1 MVENV
6 AKTAGAP
13 LGTRY
18 EVPSGKMLLHQS
30 GTGAPPV
37 VFLPGGG
44 MFGLYYWNAHRLV
57 AEFTTSVLYDRLGLG
72 WSDAVDLPR
81 SGKQVT
87 DDLHELLR
95 AAAVPGPRVLVGH
108 SLGGLHARLY
118 AKRFPDEVT
127 GLVLL
132 DPTHE
137 DIVAYLPA
145 KEAQQFGEWNAD
157 ALPAQQLEAMRT
169 AYRNAFGRGLAD
181 WPVEIREPLLERAFS
196 SEGFRQSLR
205 EPRNVSHLFGEVRD
219 AGPEPAVPLIFL
231 SAMGSDAFAEDL
243 MPPEARASAAE
254 TGRAKHR
261 LYTDLAAARPRSEV
275 RRLDDVGHSGLAAHR
290 PDAVVQA
297 VRDVLSG

>member
-1 MVENV
+1 MVENATSV
-6 AKTAGAP
+6 AGAP
-13 LGTRY
+13 FGTRY
-18 EVPSGKMLLHQS
+18 AVPSGKMLLHRS
-30 GTGAPPV
+30 GTGSPPV

-44 MFGLYYWNAHRLV
+44 MFGLYYWNAHGLV

-72 WSDAVDLPR
+72 WSGAVDLPR
-81 SGKQVT
+81 SGTQVT
-87 DDLHELLR
+87 DDLRELLH

-118 AKRFPDEVT
+118 AKRFPAEVA

-157 ALPAQQLEAMRT
+157 ALPAQQLQAMRT

-181 WPVEIREPLLERAFS
+181 WPDEIREPLLERAFS

-205 EPRNVSHLFGEVRD
+205 EPMNVSHLFGELRD
-219 AGPEPAVPLIFL
+219 AGPDPDVPQILL
-231 SAMGSDAFAEDL
+231 SAMGSDAFVEEL

-261 LYTDLAAARPRSEV
+261 LYTDLAAARPRADV
-275 RRLDDVGHSGLAAHR
+275 RRLDDVGHSGLATHR

-297 VRDVLSG
+297 VRDVLCG